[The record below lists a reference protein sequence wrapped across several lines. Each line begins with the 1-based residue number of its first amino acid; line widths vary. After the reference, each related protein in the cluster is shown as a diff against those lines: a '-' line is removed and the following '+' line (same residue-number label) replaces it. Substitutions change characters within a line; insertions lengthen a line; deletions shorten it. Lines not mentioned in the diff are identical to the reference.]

1 MSDKGKKMRVVRE
14 AILEFLSD
22 VQVTFAGAD
31 LVRYV
36 KTRVFQETGLGV
48 YDGTILK
55 ELRTM
60 REQGKIGYRCIDYPK
75 SIYRLTH
82 RGI

>member
-36 KTRVFQETGLGV
+36 KTRVFQETGRGI
-48 YDGTILK
+48 YDDTILR
-55 ELRTM
+55 ELRRF
-60 REQGKIGYRCIDYPK
+60 REQGKIGYVCIDFPHSMYK
-75 SIYRLTH
+75 ITH